1 MNSFEFMKRDLLL
14 LNGDILALFNNAK
27 KMPGITA
34 FPFEDG
40 DKISRAVA
48 EQVREDVLRIAVVG
62 AIKSGKSTFVNA
74 FLGGD
79 YLKRGAGVV
88 TSIVT
93 RVRKGE
99 SLEARLDFKSFPEV
113 NGEINEALVL
123 FPSFQDGAEKTEV
136 DIRREKDRE
145 TLAALLASLNKDR
158 LLAEDSLDA
167 NAVLLSSCL
176 KGYDRVRDIL
186 AWDEKVQTFKGDAF
200 EQHRNFVGDDSLSV
214 YLRDVELQIPG
225 PGNLDE
231 NMEIADCQ
239 GSDSTNPLHLAMIQD
254 YLLRTHLI
262 LYLVSSRT
270 GIRQADLKFL
280 SMIRKMGLLEN
291 IFFVV
296 NVDFNEHERVDDL
309 RKLVGRVRDDLA
321 VIREDPHVFAYSTLY
336 DLLRKMKGGLSAKD
350 EARLAQWEQD
360 TEMITYADT
369 ERRRFETLFREK
381 LTRDRVVLLLNNHVE
396 RLGVAV
402 AGLFDWATFTRD
414 LLTANSGN
422 VRHITDRLR
431 KEQERVNQVTAM
443 IRDTLDGASQ
453 KIKGELHRD
462 IDGFLDPHFG
472 EMVKGIQTFIRKEG
486 KPYGELDDDID
497 GMGFSATLYKSFQ
510 HFKRSLDLYMTET
523 VNPRLVQFIRQEE
536 KKAADRLVEIAG
548 PYQAMV
554 RDTLERYEE
563 TLKGTGVTPA
573 ERPPLEGLSL
583 DPEGIRRRS
592 GLAVPPLAT
601 SLHYSARIRT
611 EAVVR
616 LGVYNLMGTLKRWF
630 RRAGSAEGDGARHA
644 LDDSL
649 RRIRRETERSVVFH
663 MSNYRENLKYQ
674 YMFKLVDLMSNTLYD
689 RIRDRFR
696 VLTAD
701 LSDIERLADQ
711 EKDVKEASLQALAGL
726 EASSREL
733 LRRLGD
739 LRVKM
744 TAS

>member
-1 MNSFEFMKRDLLL
+1 
-14 LNGDILALFNNAK
+14 
-27 KMPGITA
+27 
-34 FPFEDG
+34 
-40 DKISRAVA
+40 VA

-93 RVRKGE
+93 RIRKGE

-123 FPSFQDGAEKTEV
+123 FPSSQNGAEKSEV
-136 DIRREKDRE
+136 DIRREQDRE
-145 TLAALLASLNKDR
+145 NLATLLASLNTDR

-186 AWDEKVQTFKGDAF
+186 AWDEKVKSFSGDAF

-214 YLRDVELQIPG
+214 YLRDVELRIPG

-309 RKLVGRVRDDLA
+309 RNLVGRVRDDLA

-336 DLLRKMKGGLSAKD
+336 DLLRKVKDGLSAKD
-350 EARLAQWEQD
+350 EARLAQWERD
-360 TEMITYADT
+360 TEMVAYADA

-402 AGLFDWATFTRD
+402 AGLFDWANFTRD
-414 LLTANSGN
+414 LLTANRGN
-422 VRHITDRLR
+422 VRDITDRLR
-431 KEQERVNQVTAM
+431 KEQDRVNQVTAL

-472 EMVKGIQTFIRKEG
+472 EMVKGIQSFIRKEG
-486 KPYGELDDDID
+486 QPYGERDDDID

-573 ERPPLEGLSL
+573 ERPPLEDLSL
-583 DPEGIRRRS
+583 NPEGIRRRS

-616 LGVYNLMGTLKRWF
+616 LGVYNVMGTLKRWF
-630 RRAGSAEGDGARHA
+630 RRGGSEEGEGARHA

-726 EASSREL
+726 EASSRDL

-739 LRVKM
+739 LRAKM

>member
-1 MNSFEFMKRDLLL
+1 MNCFEFMKRDLLL

-145 TLAALLASLNKDR
+145 NLAALLASLNKDR

-214 YLRDVELQIPG
+214 YLRDVELRIPG

-296 NVDFNEHERVDDL
+296 NVDFNEHEGVDDL

-321 VIREDPHVFAYSTLY
+321 VIREDPHVLAYSTLY

-402 AGLFDWATFTRD
+402 AGLFDWANFTRD
-414 LLTANSGN
+414 LLTANRGN
-422 VRHITDRLR
+422 VRDITDRLR

-453 KIKGELHRD
+453 KI
-462 IDGFLDPHFG
+462 
-472 EMVKGIQTFIRKEG
+472 
-486 KPYGELDDDID
+486 
-497 GMGFSATLYKSFQ
+497 
-510 HFKRSLDLYMTET
+510 
-523 VNPRLVQFIRQEE
+523 
-536 KKAADRLVEIAG
+536 
-548 PYQAMV
+548 
-554 RDTLERYEE
+554 
-563 TLKGTGVTPA
+563 
-573 ERPPLEGLSL
+573 
-583 DPEGIRRRS
+583 
-592 GLAVPPLAT
+592 
-601 SLHYSARIRT
+601 
-611 EAVVR
+611 
-616 LGVYNLMGTLKRWF
+616 
-630 RRAGSAEGDGARHA
+630 
-644 LDDSL
+644 
-649 RRIRRETERSVVFH
+649 
-663 MSNYRENLKYQ
+663 
-674 YMFKLVDLMSNTLYD
+674 
-689 RIRDRFR
+689 
-696 VLTAD
+696 
-701 LSDIERLADQ
+701 
-711 EKDVKEASLQALAGL
+711 
-726 EASSREL
+726 
-733 LRRLGD
+733 
-739 LRVKM
+739 
-744 TAS
+744 

>member
-1 MNSFEFMKRDLLL
+1 MNTFESMKNDLLT
-14 LNGDILALFNNAK
+14 LNRNIHSLFVNAK
-27 KMPGITA
+27 MIPGITA

-40 DKISRAVA
+40 DKISRTVE
-48 EQVREDVLRIAVVG
+48 EQIREDVLRVAVVG

-99 SLEARLDFKSFPEV
+99 ELEARLDFKSFQEV

-123 FPSFQDGAEKTEV
+123 FPALDDGAERQEI

-145 TLAALLASLNKDR
+145 SLAALLASLNSDR
-158 LLAEDSLDA
+158 LLDEDSLDS
-167 NAVLLSSCL
+167 NVVLLSSCL
-176 KGYDRVRDIL
+176 KGYDRVKDIL
-186 AWDEKVQTFKGDAF
+186 AWDEKIQHFKGDEF
-200 EQHRNFVGDDSLSV
+200 EQHRDFVGDDSLSV
-214 YLRDVELQIPG
+214 YLRDVELRIPR
-225 PGNLDE
+225 PGNLDD

-296 NVDFNEHERVDDL
+296 NVDFNEHESVNDL
-309 RKLVGRVRDDLA
+309 RNLIDRVREDLA
-321 VIREDPHVFAYSTLY
+321 VIREKPDVFAYSTLY
-336 DLLRKMKGGLSAKD
+336 DLLRKEEKSLSAK
-350 EARLAQWEQD
+350 ETARLKQWD
-360 TEMITYADT
+360 DDGEMASYS
-369 ERRRFETLFREK
+369 EGGRRRFETLFREK
-381 LTRDRVVLLLNNHVE
+381 LTRDRVLLLLNNHVE

-402 AGLFDWATFTRD
+402 TGLSDWVNFTRD
-414 LLTANSGN
+414 LLTANRGN
-422 VRHITDRLR
+422 VRDIVDRIR
-431 KEQERVNQVTAM
+431 KEQDQVNRMTAM
-443 IRDTLDGASQ
+443 IRDTLDGTSQ
-453 KIKGELHRD
+453 KIKGELQRD

-472 EMVKGIQTFIRKEG
+472 EIVKGIQAFIRKEST
-486 KPYGELDDDID
+486 PYGGMNDDIE

-510 HFKRSLDLYMTET
+510 HFKRSLDLYMAET

-536 KKAADRLVEIAG
+536 KKAADRLAEIAG
-548 PYQAMV
+548 PYQSMV

-563 TLKGTGVTPA
+563 TLKKAGGTPA
-573 ERPPLEGLSL
+573 GHPPLENFSL
-583 DPEGIRRRS
+583 NPEVIRRQS
-592 GLAVPPLAT
+592 GLTVPPLAT

-611 EAVVR
+611 EAIVR
-616 LGVYNLMGTLKRWF
+616 LGFYNVLSTLKRWF
-630 RRAGSAEGDGARHA
+630 RRQDGEDGEGARHA

-649 RRIRRETERSVVFH
+649 KRIRRETERSVVFH
-663 MSNYRENLKYQ
+663 MGSYRENLKYQ
-674 YMFKLVDLMSNTLYD
+674 YIFKLVDLTTNFLYD

-696 VLTAD
+696 GLTAD
-701 LSDIERLADQ
+701 LSDIEKLVDQ
-711 EKDVKEASLQALAGL
+711 EKDAKEKTLGALASL
-726 EASSREL
+726 EAEARGI
-733 LRRLGD
+733 LGH
-739 LRVKM
+739 LQEIRTRM
-744 TAS
+744 TTS